1 MYNATAFEVH
11 VCAKGTFAGDGT
23 FSKEEREGEKEEG
36 EDRRVGEGWW
46 LCKLNGSHFQ
56 ASRASNED
64 SLTGAQVD
72 FTLAEREDGLEGD

>member
-1 MYNATAFEVH
+1 
-11 VCAKGTFAGDGT
+11 
-23 FSKEEREGEKEEG
+23 
-36 EDRRVGEGWW
+36 VGEGWW

-72 FTLAEREDGLEGD
+72 FTLAGREDGLEGDRGRAVVTRYIKPHF